1 MNDDGENSSPGKN
14 LLLFGVITDLFGLAT
29 YKEGSGLSEEELE
42 SLRYLTGARDDVD
55 TATMKHL
62 IDEGFAENM
71 SADSYQELTTD
82 LATQKA
88 EAERLEGR
96 RSTAQAEYDDAA
108 AELSGVEHDMS
119 RWRHHIPLVKEL
131 FADQYTALES
141 SHTTLESLSNAK
153 QAAVEELDS
162 AYHIVDSKIESL
174 SFQHKGWLP
183 LGEDHVRLT
192 QKGADELPEG
202 FMATLDGKLGYCS
215 SSRFTF
221 KYNEKGKLAKLKGK
235 LAYCSD
241 NKFTFHYDDEDRL
254 VELRGKLGYCS
265 GNRFKFKYDD
275 QDRLVELKGKL
286 GYCSGSSFKFTYD
299 GDERMP
305 NELKGK
311 IGYCSGSSFKF
322 EQDADGRVAGLK
334 GKLGY
339 CSGNGFELTHDDK
352 DRVVEVQ
359 GKLGYCS
366 GSKFT
371 FDYDEQDGT
380 VEMQGKLGY
389 CSASSFKFA
398 FDDLGRIEHI
408 DGKLGYCSG
417 RSFDFSY
424 GHRDVMDMVPDQ

>member
-299 GDERMP
+299 EDRLV
-305 NELKGK
+305 EL
-311 IGYCSGSSFKF
+311 
-322 EQDADGRVAGLK
+322 R
-334 GKLGY
+334 
-339 CSGNGFELTHDDK
+339 
-352 DRVVEVQ
+352 

>member
-286 GYCSGSSFKFTYD
+286 GYCSG
-299 GDERMP
+299 
-305 NELKGK
+305 
-311 IGYCSGSSFKF
+311 
-322 EQDADGRVAGLK
+322 
-334 GKLGY
+334 
-339 CSGNGFELTHDDK
+339 NGFELTHDDK